1 MDRFLDIN
9 KHSNSPLGV
18 RDFYKSYYLTPL
30 FFIAGAAIC
39 FVFALSF
46 FLAPLFVIGKIFI
59 AVLVVLTLLDTVFL
73 YAKKKGLIVTRN
85 CNERLSNGDKNPV
98 NITLQ
103 SDYVFPVV
111 IKIIEELPTQL
122 VGKTQPIDVFAL
134 KGNERLVKEY
144 TVAPTER
151 GEYYFGNTLVF
162 VTSPLKLVQRRFE
175 FNTEQTI
182 FVYPSY
188 VQMQKFSL
196 SAISNSLQQVGS
208 KRVRK
213 LGNSVEFE
221 QIKEYVQGD
230 DYRTI
235 NWKATARKSQLMV
248 NTYVDEK
255 SQQVFCLVDK
265 SRNMKMPFEGL
276 TLLDYAIN
284 ASLALSNVAIQKQD
298 KAGLI
303 CFAEKIDSFVPA
315 DRKPM
320 QMEALLQQLYKQE
333 TQFKDADFEALYAQ
347 VRNRVKQR
355 SLLILFT
362 NFESEYSLQRQLPY
376 LKQMAHYHLL
386 LVVFFENTEIKK
398 LLEKSAANT
407 EEIYIQTIA
416 DKFLYE
422 KKLML
427 KELRHNGI
435 TAMLT
440 SPKNLTVNTINKYLE
455 IKKRQAL

>member
-1 MDRFLDIN
+1 M
-9 KHSNSPLGV
+9 KQ
-18 RDFYKSYYLTPL
+18 FYKSYYLTPL
-30 FFIAGAAIC
+30 FFIAGAAVC

-46 FLAPLFVIGKIFI
+46 FFAPLFILGKIFI
-59 AVLVVLTLLDTVFL
+59 AVLVLLILFDTLLL
-73 YAKKKGLIVTRN
+73 YTKQKALLAVRN
-85 CNERLSNGDKNPV
+85 CNERFSNGDKNPV
-98 NITLQ
+98 NIALQ
-103 SDYVFPVV
+103 SNYAFPVV
-111 IKIIEELPTQL
+111 VKIIEELPTQL
-122 VGKTQPIDVFAL
+122 ANKTQAIEVFIL
-134 KGNERLVKEY
+134 KGNDSVVKEY
-144 TVAPTER
+144 IVTPTER
-151 GEYYFGNTLVF
+151 GEYYFGNTLAF
-162 VTSPLKLVQRRFE
+162 ITSPLKLVQRRFE
-175 FNTEQTI
+175 FNTEQVI

-188 VQMQKFSL
+188 IQMQKFSL

-255 SQQVFCLVDK
+255 SQQVFCLIDK

-303 CFAEKIDSFVPA
+303 CFAEKIDSFVQP
-315 DRKPM
+315 DRKQM
-320 QMEALLQQLYKQE
+320 QMETLLQQLYKQE

-398 LLEKSAANT
+398 LLEKDAANT

-435 TAMLT
+435 TAVLT
-440 SPKNLTVNTINKYLE
+440 TPANLTINTINKYLE
-455 IKKRQAL
+455 IKKRQEL